1 MIVAT
6 ALRFVGL
13 GEQSFWRDEA
23 ATVEVVAPSLTAM
36 LAQVADTES
45 TPPLYYLLAW
55 GWGRLLGIDE
65 WGLRSLSALI
75 GVATVPATFGAARH
89 FAANRAALAAAAL
102 VTCSPMLVWFS
113 QEARA
118 YGLLVLG
125 VALSLLAFARA
136 WEVPTR
142 RRLTVWALACGLMLL
157 THYYAVFLVLAQ
169 AVLLAAAL
177 PDRRRA
183 TAGAA
188 CGVGLVGLAMLPLVL
203 RQVQNRRIGWIREIP
218 VGQRLDEVSD
228 SLLTGSPGMDSGQL
242 GLVVLVLVAASV
254 AGLAVRMS
262 ARDRGAAALAGLLA
276 ALALTLPL
284 AAALVGI
291 DLVLA
296 RNLIPA
302 WIPLTV
308 ALAAVLAAPRA
319 GWWGAAVVLAVCLVG
334 VVANLR
340 VATDPGLQRENWRAV
355 SRALGPSEGRAL
367 AFRPTGGA
375 AAMRVYG
382 HRLTELPAAGVNV
395 REVDLVGTLGRPA
408 AARLPAGFALV
419 RRARIHEF
427 EVLRFTSP
435 RPLRVAREHLPSG
448 RVAIL
453 FEPAGS
459 GEPPER

>member
-1 MIVAT
+1 MAT
-6 ALRFVGL
+6 ALRFAGL

-23 ATVEVVAPSLTAM
+23 ATVEVLAPSLTGM
-36 LAQVADTES
+36 LGQVAGTES

-75 GVATVPATFGAARH
+75 GVATVPATFAAARH
-89 FAANRAALAAAAL
+89 FAANRAALVAAAL

-125 VALSLLAFARA
+125 VAASLLVFARA
-136 WEVPTR
+136 WEAPTP
-142 RRLTVWALACGLMLL
+142 RRLAAWALVCGLMLL
-157 THYYAVFLVLAQ
+157 THYYAVFLVIAQ
-169 AVLLAAAL
+169 AALLAAAL

-183 TAGAA
+183 VAGAA
-188 CGVGLVGLAMLPLVL
+188 CGVGLVGLAVLPLAI

-218 VGQRLDEVSD
+218 LGRRLDEVGD

-242 GLVVLVLVAASV
+242 GLVVLVVVAASV
-254 AGLAVRMS
+254 VGLALRMPE
-262 ARDRGAAALAGLLA
+262 RERGAAALAGVLA

-291 DLVLA
+291 DLLLA

-302 WIPLTV
+302 WIPLIV
-308 ALAAVLAAPRA
+308 ALAAVLASRRA
-319 GWWGAAVVLAVCLVG
+319 GWWGGAVVLAVCLVG

-340 VATDPGLQRENWRAV
+340 VAIDPGLQRENWRAV
-355 SRALGPSEGRAL
+355 SQALGRSPDRAL
-367 AFRPTGGA
+367 AIRPTGGA

-382 HRLTELPAAGVNV
+382 HRLTELPAAGVTV
-395 REVDLVGTLGRPA
+395 REVDLVGTLDRPA
-408 AARLPAGFALV
+408 AARLPGGFRLAS
-419 RRARIHEF
+419 RARVDEF
-427 EVLRFTSP
+427 EVLRFTAP
-435 RPLRVAREHLPSG
+435 RPLRVAREHLPGG

-453 FEPAGS
+453 FEPAGG
-459 GEPPER
+459 GERTER